1 MPGTFFGINIGL
13 SGLQAAQIGQDVT
26 GHNIANAGTD
36 GYSVQAV
43 DQKTAE
49 TWIGA
54 DTASAEPSSLGSGVV
69 SRSITRARNQYL
81 DSQVR
86 NGLSEQSAQTTLND
100 NLKQVEAAYGEP
112 SSHGLNNGLGT
123 FFQNFTNLVSN
134 PEDAGVRATVVAG
147 ANQLVSQFH
156 TLQERIS
163 GVGKQVSDTISA
175 DVDTINDYGKQ
186 IAGLNLTI
194 RQSLVQGEPP
204 NDLLDRRDLLVDK
217 LSQIA
222 NVNVVNRSDGTAS
235 VSIGTSSLVEGVTPS
250 TLSLTGPDSL
260 TARGDLTGGE
270 LSGLVQAQTSIAG
283 YQSDLNTLASS
294 LATQVNAIHKTGAG
308 LDGTTGQDFFQ
319 FTPGNEADTLKVNP
333 VIAND
338 PGKLA
343 AASVPAGGGA
353 PPAGDS
359 TVAVQL
365 AALQN
370 TTVIGGQTLQGFYQ
384 KSVSALGGQSAAAQT
399 ATDSA
404 GANVNQLQQQRA
416 SVSGVSTDTE
426 MVNMLKYQRAYEAS
440 AKVIKTMDDM
450 VNSLITDLGGR

>member
-49 TWIGA
+49 TWVAA
-54 DTASAEPSSLGSGVV
+54 DTTGATPSTLGSGVQA
-69 SRSITRARNQYL
+69 RSITRARDRYL
-81 DSQVR
+81 DSEVR

-112 SSHGLNNGLGT
+112 SDHGLNNGLGT
-123 FFQNFTNLVSN
+123 FFQNFTNLVNN

-147 ANQLVSQFH
+147 ANALVSQFH
-156 TLQERIS
+156 TLQERLS
-163 GVGKQVSDTISA
+163 GVGTQVSDTISS
-175 DVDTINDYGKQ
+175 DVDTINTVGKQ
-186 IAGLNLTI
+186 IADLNITI
-194 RQSLVQGEPP
+194 RQSLVQGETP
-204 NDLLDRRDLLVDK
+204 NDLLDRRDILVDK
-217 LSQIA
+217 LAQIA
-222 NVNVVNRSDGTAS
+222 NVNVVNRSDGS
-235 VSIGTSSLVEGVTPS
+235 MDVSIGTSNLVQGITPY
-250 TLSLTGPDSL
+250 TLSLNGPNSL
-260 TARGDLTGGE
+260 SARGDIKGGE
-270 LSGLVQAQTSIAG
+270 LGGLLTSQSSIAG
-283 YQSDLNTLASS
+283 YQSDLNSLASS

-308 LDGTTGQDFFQ
+308 LDGTTGLALFQ
-319 FTPGNEADTLKVNP
+319 FTPGNEADTLAVNP
-333 VIAND
+333 TIAND

-343 AASVPAGGGA
+343 AAAVPAGGGP
-353 PPAGDS
+353 PPAGDG
-359 TVAVQL
+359 TVAAQL

-370 TTVIGGQTLQGFYQ
+370 TAQTNGQTLQAFYQ
-384 KSVSALGGQSAAAQT
+384 KSVSGLGGQSAAAQT

-404 GANVNQLQQQRA
+404 NANANQLQQQRA

-450 VNSLITDLGGR
+450 VNTLITDLGGR